1 MQHIHLNTQTGEAQH
16 FSGLDLGLLSHKS
29 NQGNIYRDKVLNLCE
44 LCLKCKPIYL
54 FYYNNF
60 WRMGKKHVLRIISLL
75 LQVVK
80 SQVYL
85 QATAAFH
92 LLNLIAQR

>member
-1 MQHIHLNTQTGEAQH
+1 
-16 FSGLDLGLLSHKS
+16 
-29 NQGNIYRDKVLNLCE
+29 
-44 LCLKCKPIYL
+44 
-54 FYYNNF
+54 
-60 WRMGKKHVLRIISLL
+60 MGKKHVLRIISLL

-92 LLNLIAQR
+92 LLNLIAQRWSFWAALFPME